1 MKIKAITN
9 LREFIFDTEEMKLQ
23 NRGGVG
29 VSIFGLAK
37 NQLRKGEKP
46 SKNRGSEVIEE
57 KTNQ

>member
-37 NQLRKGEKP
+37 KQLRKGE
-46 SKNRGSEVIEE
+46 NLARIEGVE
-57 KTNQ
+57 